1 MISSNSSKEE
11 VANFFVEKFKINEK
25 EKQNLINEDICGD
38 VLLDLEDKDFKSL
51 KIRTGPNTKIKT
63 FLRENQDKFKEKTIS
78 EKITSKSSK
87 EEVANFFGR
96 CLNYKGELNLDGKSL
111 IELNEEKIE
120 KLGLNMGQKKRIIK
134 YIKYFRTLKIEEPEI
149 TEIILTR
156 ESSEEEVAKY
166 LKKKLNFKDDA
177 IDALALDGD
186 SLFSLEEKD
195 IDDADELKQEEKD
208 KLKKLIKDLKS
219 EGTQEETEI
228 ILTRESSEEEVTKY
242 LKKKLNFRDD
252 AIDALA
258 LDGDSLFSLEEK
270 DIDDVDELRPEEK
283 DNLKKLLNDLK
294 QNNLKENNLKENT
307 QEDNKII
314 DQRKTDKNPPE
325 SKSPK
330 NLNNE
335 KLQNIKLENEKN
347 DGLNKKE
354 KDKKNNDK
362 EEKKIKD
369 NIVDKKENKKVD
381 KNDDTNPINEHQKPK
396 KKKCK

>member
-1 MISSNSSKEE
+1 MK
-11 VANFFVEKFKINEK
+11 KKK
-25 EKQNLINEDICGD
+25 KNLINEDICGD

-51 KIRTGPNTKIKT
+51 KIRTGTNIKIKI

-134 YIKYFRTLKIEEPEI
+134 YIKYFRTLK
-149 TEIILTR
+149 
-156 ESSEEEVAKY
+156 
-166 LKKKLNFKDDA
+166 N
-177 IDALALDGD
+177 
-186 SLFSLEEKD
+186 
-195 IDDADELKQEEKD
+195 
-208 KLKKLIKDLKS
+208 

-228 ILTRESSEEEVTKY
+228 ILTRESSEEEVAKY

-258 LDGDSLFSLEEK
+258 LDGDSLFSLGEK
-270 DIDDVDELRPEEK
+270 DIDDAEELTPEEK

-307 QEDNKII
+307 QEYNKII

-325 SKSPK
+325 SNSPK

-335 KLQNIKLENEKN
+335 KLNIKLENEKI

-354 KDKKNNDK
+354 KDKKNNYK

-381 KNDDTNPINEHQKPK
+381 KNDDTNTINENQKPK
-396 KKKCK
+396 KKKGLLNNKIEKKNKKIKKIKGKKEMGKKHQSLP